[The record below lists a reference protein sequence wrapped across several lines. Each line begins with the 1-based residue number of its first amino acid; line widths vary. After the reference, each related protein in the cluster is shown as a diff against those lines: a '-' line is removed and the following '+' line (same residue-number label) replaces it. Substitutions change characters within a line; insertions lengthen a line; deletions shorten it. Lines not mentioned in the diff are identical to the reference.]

1 MKLGDLVS
9 YEDRV
14 WLVRSYDDRSLRVA
28 VLDDLAGRTQ
38 EVPHDLDAQESGG
51 CRVLDHPA
59 TSWPYLIVRDNP
71 KGTFITGLARVAR
84 GVRTPLTLLRDWC
97 PNDPARPGGPVY
109 VNPTVGVLPADLLLV
124 SWLKGSDTSV
134 QVPVTFGTMAQKVA
148 RAERKKP
155 TEVTAYDR
163 LLQDRFEDGD
173 E

>member
-9 YEDRV
+9 HEGRT
-14 WLVRSYDDRSLRVA
+14 WLVRSYDDRSLRLA
-28 VLDDLAGRTQ
+28 TLDDLAGRTL
-38 EVPHDLDAQESGG
+38 EVPHDLDATED

-71 KGTFITGLARVAR
+71 KGTFITGLARVVR
-84 GVRTPLTLLRDWC
+84 GVRTPLTLLEEWC
-97 PNDPARPGGPVY
+97 PNDPARPGGPIY
-109 VNPTVGVLPADLLLV
+109 VNPTVGVLPADILLV
-124 SWLKGSDTSV
+124 SWLRGSDTSV

-155 TEVTAYDR
+155 TEVTVYDR
-163 LLQDRFEDGD
+163 LLQDRFEDND